1 MIKNFV
7 LFVILIFFSFACTKE
22 VSKDI
27 EIKEKN
33 IELQVMEAYNE
44 GLKELEAG
52 DVLYAAKKFNE
63 VEIMFPQS
71 KWAAKSNLMAA
82 YAYYSQDYYYDTIEE
97 LKIFLRKYP
106 KHEDIDY
113 ANYMMALAYYEQIVD
128 EKKDLNSI
136 LLSKEKF
143 KFVINEF
150 PETDYALDAKF
161 KLDLINDI
169 LASKEMYL
177 GRYYF
182 DKRKWIPAINRFRK
196 VVDEYSRTIYIEE
209 ALHRLV
215 EVYYTLGLVDEAEK
229 YANLLGYNYQSSEW
243 YKKSYS
249 VFNKLYANNK
259 LKNDDKKENLIKRKF
274 KSLFE

>member
-1 MIKNFV
+1 
-7 LFVILIFFSFACTKE
+7 
-22 VSKDI
+22 
-27 EIKEKN
+27 
-33 IELQVMEAYNE
+33 
-44 GLKELEAG
+44 
-52 DVLYAAKKFNE
+52 
-63 VEIMFPQS
+63 
-71 KWAAKSNLMAA
+71 
-82 YAYYSQDYYYDTIEE
+82 
-97 LKIFLRKYP
+97 
-106 KHEDIDY
+106 
-113 ANYMMALAYYEQIVD
+113 MMALAYYEQIVD

-143 KFVINEF
+143 NFVVNEF

-215 EVYYTLGLVDEAEK
+215 EVYYTLGLIDEAQK